1 MASIELPLVSVV
13 TPSLNQGQFIAE
25 TVNSVLSQDYPRLEY
40 LVVDGGSTDKTL
52 DILRCY
58 GERLHWISESD
69 NGQTAA
75 INKGWR
81 LAQGEIIAWLNS
93 DDTYLPG
100 AVKRAV
106 SFLQAHPAVDAVY
119 GDCDYVDGEG
129 RFLRAYP
136 ARPYDYVELVRSAFD
151 YIPQP
156 ATFIRRRALESVGH
170 LDESLHYVM
179 DLDYW
184 LRLGVRHAMTYLP
197 ERLATLRLHQTAKS
211 IQQVGDFPAELIYT
225 YQRLFALPDLPR
237 SVREI
242 ETEAMSNVYYAAAYC
257 AFWSGRPQEARHYGL
272 LAWRR
277 YRKFRRLLPLIAMG
291 KLGLIVAEKW
301 RGNPFDPHAA

>member
-1 MASIELPLVSVV
+1 MISVELPLVSII
-13 TPSLNQGQFIAE
+13 TPSYNQGRFIAE
-25 TVNSVLSQDYPRLEY
+25 TIDSVLSQDYLRVEY

-52 DILRCY
+52 DVLRGY
-58 GERLHWISESD
+58 GERLHWISEPD

-81 LAQGEIIAWLNS
+81 LTRGEIVAWLNS
-93 DDTYLPG
+93 DDTYLPN
-100 AVKRAV
+100 AAKWAV
-106 SFLQAHPAVDAVY
+106 SFLQAHPEVDAVY
-119 GDCDYVDGEG
+119 GGCDYVDEEG
-129 RFLRAYP
+129 RFLRPYP
-136 ARPYDYVELVRSAFD
+136 TRPYDYVELVRSAFN

-156 ATFIRRRALESVGH
+156 ATFIRRRALESVGR

-184 LRLGVRHAMTYLP
+184 LRLGVRHAMAYLP